1 MKTPLIAFCLTIA
14 ILFGSAGK
22 AFSQGRWF
30 PTDKPNCSIWN
41 PRPYPEETATWS
53 GNCLNGRAHGFGR
66 TTWRFLKNK
75 KWVERTTDGDLRDGM
90 RIGRVTIIYENGDVY
105 VGALNAT
112 SGKRHGQGTYT
123 SHNGRVKQGIW
134 ADGNFLFAVIGV

>member
-1 MKTPLIAFCLTIA
+1 
-14 ILFGSAGK
+14 
-22 AFSQGRWF
+22 
-30 PTDKPNCSIWN
+30 
-41 PRPYPEETATWS
+41 
-53 GNCLNGRAHGFGR
+53 
-66 TTWRFLKNK
+66 
-75 KWVERTTDGDLRDGM
+75 M